1 MVAVQQNRTR
11 WAIVA
16 LLLVLIS
23 NLLLYRLP
31 APFLP
36 TPHEAKGV
44 VFGSLMDLMIIAPLL
59 ILYIT
64 RSKRMTFKRLLTWI
78 VLGVVAARLII
89 PLDYFTPFRWVPY
102 VAIGVESI
110 FVLMEIG
117 LLILLI
123 TYFPRIIQE
132 VKRRRESPLFSFPM
146 IVEETIRKHPFLR
159 LISAECVMFYYAFA
173 TWKQKPQ
180 LDDKTFTLHHN
191 TSLVAFYV
199 MLIHAIVIE
208 TLGIHWWL
216 HEKSMILSLVLLIVN
231 VYSLIYFLGDLQ
243 VIRLNPLVVKE
254 EEIQVSLGLGKRM
267 TIPFQEIDRIVWD
280 EEASTFNLKDKQLI
294 DFMARD
300 FEGVTPQCVIIFK
313 RPLRAIRFLGFEK
326 EYQRAAFRVDD
337 LKPFRALL
345 EHQSKAP
352 KHFSDDCTV

>member
-16 LLLVLIS
+16 LLLILTS

-36 TPHEAKGV
+36 TPNEALGV
-44 VFGSLMDLMIIAPLL
+44 VFGSLIDLMVIAPLL
-59 ILYIT
+59 VLYIT

-89 PLDYFTPFRWVPY
+89 PLDYFAPFRWMPY
-102 VAIGVESI
+102 VAIGFEGI
-110 FVLMEIG
+110 LAIIEIG

-132 VKRRRESPLFSFPM
+132 VKCRRESPLFSFPM
-146 IVEETIRKHPFLR
+146 IVDEMIKKHQFLR
-159 LISAECVMFYYAFA
+159 IISAECLMFYYAFA

-243 VIRLNPLVVKE
+243 VIRLNPLIVKE
-254 EEIQVSLGLGKRM
+254 KVIQVSLGLGKRM
-267 TIPFQEIDRIVWD
+267 TIPLQEIDSIVWD
-280 EEASTFNLKDKQLI
+280 EEASVFNLKDKRLI
-294 DFMARD
+294 DFIAID
-300 FEGVTPQCVIIFK
+300 FESVAPQCIITFK
-313 RPLRAIRFLGFEK
+313 RPLPAIRFLGFEK

-337 LKPFRALL
+337 PKRFRALL
-345 EHQSKAP
+345 EQRMKNASVNY
-352 KHFSDDCTV
+352 S